1 MTTVINAVP
10 SNVVEVLGSNNSILA
25 VVVVAVILG
34 LSMNALGDK
43 AATIKSL
50 LQNLN
55 DIVQVYMDFL
65 INKVSPIAIFC
76 MLARTFAT
84 YGTEY
89 IRPTLTFMIATI
101 FISLA
106 LVVTIY
112 PIGIFLLTGLNPF
125 KFAKKI
131 FKVGMFAA
139 ATQSSAAT
147 LPLNRKTCMEELGC
161 SKEISSFVLPM
172 GMTINMNGTTAMHM
186 VAITFIATAAGINIT
201 PTQLITAASPTQ
213 KVGGTA
219 SSKLPKVTHA
229 VKMESLLDAFSF
241 DELRDFDRRV
251 REAGVEPEYVVEI
264 KIDGLSC
271 SLEYENGQLVR
282 ASTRGDGVVGEDVT
296 ANVRAIRS
304 IPKTLKDAPEFLE
317 VRGEVYMPHE
327 AFQHLCAEQEL
338 QGAAPFKNPR
348 NAAAGS
354 LRQKDARITGS
365 RGLSIF
371 VFNVQQIRGKTLTKH
386 SESLDYLKS
395 LGLPVSPR
403 YHVVHDIE
411 DAIAEIENIG
421 QNRSKLDFD
430 MDGAVIKV
438 NDFAQRELMGSTN
451 KFPRWAIAFKYPP
464 EVKETTLRSIEVAV
478 GRTGVLTPTA
488 CFDPVFLAGTTVAR
502 ATLHNEDF
510 IRQFGL
516 CIGDTIQVRKAGDII
531 PEVIGVTHHA
541 EGAEPYTMPTV
552 CPSCGAPVVHL
563 EDEAALR
570 CVNPECPAQALRNI
584 IHFASRDAMDI
595 EGLGEAVATQLVEK
609 ELVHS
614 AADIYTLTREQLLE
628 LDKFKEKSADNLL
641 QAITASKQNNL
652 DKLLFGFG
660 IRNIGDKAAA
670 LLAEHFGTL
679 QAIREATAEQ
689 ISQIDGF
696 GGVMAQSVVEFFAK
710 EGTTDLVHR
719 LADAGVNMQWKGEPK
734 GDKLAGKTLVV
745 TGTLETLSRNE
756 AEALIVKNGGK
767 ASGSVSKKTAYVV
780 AGAAAGS
787 KLTKAQALG
796 VPVLTE
802 QEFLAMLQD
811 APAEQET
818 T

>member
-1 MTTVINAVP
+1 M
-10 SNVVEVLGSNNSILA
+10 ELE
-25 VVVVAVILG
+25 
-34 LSMNALGDK
+34 
-43 AATIKSL
+43 
-50 LQNLN
+50 Q
-55 DIVQVYMDFL
+55 
-65 INKVSPIAIFC
+65 
-76 MLARTFAT
+76 
-84 YGTEY
+84 
-89 IRPTLTFMIATI
+89 
-101 FISLA
+101 
-106 LVVTIY
+106 
-112 PIGIFLLTGLNPF
+112 
-125 KFAKKI
+125 AKKR
-131 FKVGMFAA
+131 V
-139 ATQSSAAT
+139 
-147 LPLNRKTCMEELGC
+147 EELR
-161 SKEISSFVLPM
+161 
-172 GMTINMNGTTAMHM
+172 
-186 VAITFIATAAGINIT
+186 AIIEKNNRLYYDQDAPELEDFEYDALTRELKALEAQYPELIT
-201 PTQLITAASPTQ
+201 PTSPTQ
-213 KVGGTA
+213 HVGGTPSGRFA
-219 SSKLPKVTHA
+219 KVTHT
-229 VKMESLLDAFSF
+229 VKMESLLDAFSY

-251 REAGVEPEYVVEI
+251 RDAGIDPEYVVEI

-271 SLEYENGQLVR
+271 SLEYENGELVR

-296 ANVRAIRS
+296 ANVRAIKK
-304 IPKTLKDAPEFLE
+304 IPKKLKNAPEFLE

-354 LRQKDARITGS
+354 LRQKDAKITGS

-371 VFNVQQIRGKTLTKH
+371 IFNVQQIRGKELTTH
-386 SESLDYLKS
+386 AESLDYLKS

-403 YHVVHDIE
+403 YHIVHNIE
-411 DAIAEIENIG
+411 DAIAEIEQIG

-438 NDFAQRELMGSTN
+438 NNFAQRDLMGSTN

-464 EVKETTLRSIEVAV
+464 EVKETILRSIEVAV

-488 CFDPVFLAGTTVAR
+488 CFDPVFLAGTTVSR

-510 IRQFGL
+510 IRQLGL
-516 CIGDTIQVRKAGDII
+516 CIGDAIQVRKAGDII
-531 PEVIGVTHHA
+531 PEVIGVVHHP
-541 EGAEPYTMPTV
+541 EDAEPYQMPEV

-570 CVNPECPAQALRNI
+570 CVNPECPAQSLRNI

-595 EGLGEAVATQLVEK
+595 DGLGTAVATQLVEK
-609 ELVHS
+609 GFVHS
-614 AADIYTLTREQLLE
+614 AADLYDLTLEQLLTLE
-628 LDKFKEKSADNLL
+628 KFKEKSATNLL
-641 QAITASKQNNL
+641 HAIENSKQNNL

-679 QAIREATAEQ
+679 EAIREADIEK
-689 ISQIDGF
+689 ISEIDGF
-696 GGVMAQSVVEFFAK
+696 GGVMGQSVVEFFAK
-710 EGTTDLVHR
+710 DGTTDLIHR
-719 LADAGVNMQWKGEPK
+719 LADAGVNMTWKGEPK

-767 ASGSVSKKTAYVV
+767 ASGSVSKKTSYVV
-780 AGAAAGS
+780 AGTAAGS

-802 QEFLAMLQD
+802 EEFLAMLKD
-811 APAEQET
+811 EPET
-818 T
+818 